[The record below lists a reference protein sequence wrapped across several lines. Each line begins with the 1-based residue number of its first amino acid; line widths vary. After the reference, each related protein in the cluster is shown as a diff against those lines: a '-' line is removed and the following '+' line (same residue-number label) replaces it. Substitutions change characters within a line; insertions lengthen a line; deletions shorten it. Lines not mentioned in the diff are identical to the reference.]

1 MNLIHNPLYSE
12 TLEKIASIDIDWDK
26 FNHKTFMLSGATGL
40 IGRFFVDVLMY
51 KNLNENFDFNLL
63 LLGRNEKKANEIFS
77 SYLENEHYRFIAS
90 DVNKP
95 LEFREKADYILH
107 LASNTHPKA
116 YSSDPIGTITTN
128 IFGTYNLLKYASE
141 HSCERFLLASSVEIY
156 GENRKDVDMF
166 HEDYLGYINCN
177 TMRAGYPES
186 KRCSESLCQAFM
198 NQCGLDTV
206 IARLSRV
213 YGPTMNMDDSKA
225 LSQFIKKSINH
236 EDIVLK
242 SEGNQFYSYTYVA
255 DAVSALLYIL
265 DKGRSGEAYNIADKS
280 SDIMLKDLAE
290 ILANIAGTK
299 VVFELPDEEEKRGY
313 STATVAVMSSDKLKR
328 INWRPF
334 YDINCGLKKTVSI
347 LKSTYE

>member
-1 MNLIHNPLYSE
+1 MNLIHNPLYIE
-12 TLEKIASIDIDWDK
+12 TLKKIASIDINWDK
-26 FNHKTFMLSGATGL
+26 LNHKTFMLSGATGL

-63 LLGRNEKKANEIFS
+63 LLGRNEKKANEVFS
-77 SYLENEHYRFIAS
+77 SYIGNDHYRFIVS

-95 LEFREKADYILH
+95 LDFHEKVDYILH

-156 GENRKDVDMF
+156 GENRKDVDQF
-166 HEDYLGYINCN
+166 SEDYLGYIDCN

-198 NQCGLDTV
+198 KQCGLDIV

-255 DAVSALLYIL
+255 DAVSAVLYIL
-265 DKGRSGEAYNIADKS
+265 DKGHSGEAYNIADKS
-280 SDIMLKDLAE
+280 SDIMLKDLAG
-290 ILANIAGTK
+290 ILASIAGTK
-299 VVFELPDEEEKRGY
+299 VVFELPDEEERKGY
-313 STATVAVMSSDKLKR
+313 STATIAILDSKKIKSIGWEAQFSIEQGIKNTVKCLKH
-328 INWRPF
+328 
-334 YDINCGLKKTVSI
+334 
-347 LKSTYE
+347 